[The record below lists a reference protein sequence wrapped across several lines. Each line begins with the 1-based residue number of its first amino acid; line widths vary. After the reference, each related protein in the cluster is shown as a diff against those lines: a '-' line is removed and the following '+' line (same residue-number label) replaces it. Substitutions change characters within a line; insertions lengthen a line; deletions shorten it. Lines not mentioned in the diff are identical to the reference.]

1 MQIPPLQGISGPCH
15 LFPVLEENWEE
26 LLSIHFNRNVQKIP
40 VENANFRL
48 KNQCSICITRN
59 FANTGT
65 VPDRL
70 VFLANGK
77 RSRPKNEVLTIM
89 LHNLKKLYHYFKDS
103 VERGAFLA
111 IHSDIKNE

>member
-1 MQIPPLQGISGPCH
+1 MYNK
-15 LFPVLEENWEE
+15 E
-26 LLSIHFNRNVQKIP
+26 
-40 VENANFRL
+40 FR
-48 KNQCSICITRN
+48 KHWDC
-59 FANTGT
+59 
-65 VPDRL
+65 PDRL